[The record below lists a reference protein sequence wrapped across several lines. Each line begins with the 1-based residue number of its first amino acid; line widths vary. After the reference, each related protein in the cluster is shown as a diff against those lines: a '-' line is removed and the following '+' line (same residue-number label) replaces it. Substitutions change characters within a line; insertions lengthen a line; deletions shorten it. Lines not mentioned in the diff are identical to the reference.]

1 MQYIAPTIQFLLGVL
16 FFGEAFDRDRATGFV
31 FIWVALAIFAIDGL
45 LRARRMSAR
54 PA

>member
-16 FFGEAFDRDRATGFV
+16 VFGEAFDRDRATGFI

-45 LRARRMSAR
+45 MRARRMSV
-54 PA
+54 PAA